1 MNRGNE
7 GAHRR
12 PNVDLMR
19 AASRLAGLILL
30 AAVLAVSL
38 FTAPSCTDNDAAAP
52 PQERTTSPLC
62 GLPLADAGSATR
74 RALAV
79 KVENHPSARPQSG
92 LDQAEVVYEELVEGG
107 VTRFIALYLDRE
119 ASEIGPVRSARPMD
133 VDILTY
139 IDPLFAISGGSP
151 EVMQIVKDS
160 PIAYVSEAVDETA
173 DYFFRT
179 RDRRAPHNLYTSTS
193 LLREYCA
200 QQGLGTHDWGED
212 LFSFGDPPEAE
223 ACSSMVVGY
232 PGSCSVSYEY
242 DASSGSYLRSMG
254 GAPHVDKSSGKRIA
268 PTTVIIQ
275 YVELEDTGVRDMAG
289 DLSPDAVVVGSGE
302 AIVCADGKLYRG
314 TWSKDGPSK
323 RTVFMSEEGGEIII
337 EPGQVWIHLVPE
349 GIRVVCSGA

>member
-1 MNRGNE
+1 
-7 GAHRR
+7 
-12 PNVDLMR
+12 
-19 AASRLAGLILL
+19 
-30 AAVLAVSL
+30 
-38 FTAPSCTDNDAAAP
+38 
-52 PQERTTSPLC
+52 
-62 GLPLADAGSATR
+62 
-74 RALAV
+74 V

-92 LDQAEVVYEELVEGG
+92 LDQAEVVYEEVVEGG

-133 VDILTY
+133 VDILTH

-160 PIAYVSEAVDETA
+160 PIECVSEAVDETA

-200 QQGLGTHDWGED
+200 QRGLGSHDLRED

-223 ACSSMVVGY
+223 ACSSIVVGY

-242 DASSGSYLRSMG
+242 DAASGSYLRSMG

-302 AIVCADGKLYRG
+302 AIVCTDGKLYRG
-314 TWSKDGPSK
+314 TWSKGSSSE
-323 RTVFMSEEGGEIII
+323 RTVFLAEDGGEIII
-337 EPGQVWIHLVPE
+337 EPGQVWIHLIPAS
-349 GIRVVCSGA
+349 IKVVCSGP